1 MFIDYKIK
9 NNIER
14 MGINIFSKNYV
25 SSTNDY
31 LNYSYIR
38 DQAPII
44 VLSNNQRHS
53 RGRRGKRWVNFQGS
67 SLGFSLCL
75 RFNKSLNE
83 YFVLS
88 HLVGISI
95 IEACRALDNKELTIK
110 WPNDIMQDGKKVC
123 GTLIENLIDS
133 KNSFYS
139 MIGFGFNISIPDNL
153 INFIDGYPANLHI
166 EKNNID
172 LLAGTTASVLLK
184 NISLFEKSGF
194 IPFQKKWNE
203 SMYAKNKDVIL
214 INKDKEITGKLL
226 GINNKGELQIQT
238 NDMIIDISDINY
250 SMRLLE

>member
-9 NNIER
+9 NNIKR
-14 MGINIFSKNYV
+14 MGINVFSKNYV

-31 LNYSYIR
+31 LNYGYIR

-44 VLSNNQRHS
+44 VLSNNQRHP
-53 RGRRGKRWVNFQGS
+53 RGRRGKKWVNFQGS

-83 YFVLS
+83 YLVLS

-95 IEACRALDNKELTIK
+95 IEACKALGDQTLTIK
-110 WPNDIMQDGKKVC
+110 WPNDIMQDNKKVC

-139 MIGFGFNISIPDNL
+139 MIGFGFNISIPDSL
-153 INFIDGYPANLHI
+153 INFIDGYPANLNI
-166 EKNNID
+166 EKNNVG

-184 NISLFEKSGF
+184 NISLFDKSGF
-194 IPFQKKWNE
+194 MPFQEIWNE
-203 SMYAKNKDVIL
+203 YMYAKNKNVIL
-214 INKDKEITGKLL
+214 TSKDKEVSGKLL
-226 GINNKGELQIQT
+226 GINIKGELQIQT
-238 NDMIIDISDINY
+238 NKKIVNVSDINY
-250 SMRLLE
+250 SMRLLK

>member
-44 VLSNNQRHS
+44 VLSNNQRHP
-53 RGRRGKRWVNFQGS
+53 RGRRGKKWVNFQGN

-95 IEACRALDNKELTIK
+95 IEACKVLGNQELTIK
-110 WPNDIMQDGKKVC
+110 WPNDIMQGDKKVC

-153 INFIDGYPANLHI
+153 INFIDGYPANLNI
-166 EKNNID
+166 EKNNVN
-172 LLAGTTASVLLK
+172 LLASTTASVLLK
-184 NISLFEKSGF
+184 NISFFEKSGF
-194 IPFQKKWNE
+194 IPFQEKWNQF
-203 SMYAKNKDVIL
+203 MYAKNQDVIL
-214 INKDKEITGKLL
+214 TSKDKEIIGKLL

-238 NDMIIDISDINY
+238 NDKIKNISDINY
-250 SMRLLE
+250 SMRILS

>member
-9 NNIER
+9 NNIKQ
-14 MGINIFSKNYV
+14 MGINIFSKNHV

-31 LNYSYIR
+31 LNYGYIR

-44 VLSNNQRHS
+44 VLSNSQRHS
-53 RGRRGKRWVNFQGS
+53 RGRRSKKWVNFQGS

-83 YFVLS
+83 YSALS

-95 IEACRALDNKELTIK
+95 IEACKILGNQGLTIK
-110 WPNDIMQDGKKVC
+110 WPNDIMQDNKKVC
-123 GTLIENLIDS
+123 GTLIENLVDS

-153 INFIDGYPANLHI
+153 MSFIDGCPANLSI
-166 EKNNID
+166 EKNNVS

-184 NISLFEKSGF
+184 NILLFEKSGF
-194 IPFQKKWNE
+194 TPFQKKWNE
-203 SMYAKNKDVIL
+203 SMYAKNRNVIFK
-214 INKDKEITGKLL
+214 NKNKEIIGKLL
-226 GINNKGELQIQT
+226 GIDNKGNLQIQV
-238 NDMIIDISDINY
+238 DKKIINISDINY
-250 SMRLLE
+250 SMRLLG

>member
-9 NNIER
+9 NNIKQ

-31 LNYSYIR
+31 LHYSYIR

-53 RGRRGKRWVNFQGS
+53 RGRRGKKWVNFQGS

-75 RFNKSLNE
+75 RFNKSLNK

-95 IEACRALDNKELTIK
+95 IEACKVLGNQELTIK
-110 WPNDIMQDGKKVC
+110 WPNDIMQGDKKVC

-153 INFIDGYPANLHI
+153 INFIDGYPANLNM

-172 LLAGTTASVLLK
+172 LLAGTTASILLK
-184 NISLFEKSGF
+184 NIAFFEKSGF
-194 IPFQKKWNE
+194 IPFQKKWNKY
-203 SMYAKNKDVIL
+203 MYAKNQDIVL
-214 INKDKEITGKLL
+214 TSKDKEIVGKLL